1 VSTAEFERVAAAVAS
16 VRTTLPASG
25 PVRLAEVFDEFDV
38 IRVELPALSRAR
50 VFDWL
55 LMNGHVPPDL
65 GGDED
70 LAGFLFLATSVGVV
84 FVNADDPVYR
94 KRFSAAH
101 ELGHLLLHQDALHSG
116 RWIEDKPGTIREVDD
131 DQSRQHERE
140 ANRFA
145 ADLLMPAYLCRARAQ
160 AVREGFPTVPSSVL
174 VHRLAADLLV
184 SREAMGYRLK
194 ELEVTHE
201 RID

>member
-1 VSTAEFERVAAAVAS
+1 MTTTELDRVAAAVATVS
-16 VRTTLPASG
+16 TPPPATG
-25 PVRLAEVFDEFDV
+25 PVRLAEVFDEFDLL
-38 IRVELPALSRAR
+38 RVELPALSRSR

-55 LMNGHVPPDL
+55 LMNGHIPPDL
-65 GGDED
+65 GEDED
-70 LAGFLFLATSVGVV
+70 LAGFLFVAGSVGVA

-101 ELGHLLLHQDALHSG
+101 ELGHFLLHRDAMHGG
-116 RWIEDKPGTIREVDD
+116 RWIADEPNTIRDVED
-131 DQSRQHERE
+131 DQSRQHESE

-145 ADLLMPAYLCRARAQ
+145 SELLMPAEMCRTRAKASRANYP
-160 AVREGFPTVPSSVL
+160 AVPPSVL

-194 ELEVTHE
+194 NLEVTHV
-201 RID
+201 RLD